1 MYDIEQNVGFLLS
14 KAYKKGFSLF
24 REQLLP
30 YNITPPQFS
39 ILAFLWQED
48 GLSQTEICER
58 SQVDRATMVG
68 MVDRLEDEGLVKRH
82 AHDGDRRAYRVCLT
96 DKGKSL
102 KEPLCAI
109 ASNVTKEF
117 TTRLTAKE
125 VDTLRGLLNKLRK

>member
-1 MYDIEQNVGFLLS
+1 VYDIEQNVGFLLS
-14 KAYKKGFSLF
+14 KAYQKGFSLF

-39 ILAFLWQED
+39 ILAFLWKED
-48 GLSQTEICER
+48 GLSQTELCER

-68 MVDRLEDEGLVKRH
+68 LVDRLEDEGLIKRNPQ
-82 AHDGDRRAYRVCLT
+82 AGDRRAYRVCLT
-96 DKGKSL
+96 DKGRSL
-102 KEPLCAI
+102 KEMLCTI
-109 ASNVTKEF
+109 ASDVTKEF